1 MKLDI
6 QLFAA
11 SKSTSFNE
19 SNISTTNNTS
29 SLTIN
34 IWFSANNSTTYF
46 QSATLYCTCNGVTQ
60 SQTVS
65 HSRGGSVSAS
75 FTFNNIAHESDG
87 SKSVS
92 WSWSCATGTS
102 VLGTIGDSGTRTLTT
117 IARQANIKSAPNFND
132 EENPTITFENK
143 GGFPINARIEFA
155 GGPIW
160 RRDIE
165 NTGTL
170 TFNLTNEERTLLR
183 EKCKSNSLAVRF
195 VIGTK
200 INSNDETHWSWLDRT
215 MTIVNGN
222 PVFNNFEVQD
232 VNGTTVALTDDPS
245 VNVNGYS
252 NIRATISTV
261 NKAVAQKEATMV
273 KYRFVIGDK
282 TIDIN
287 YDDEESVSG
296 IIYNA
301 QNGIYNVYAIDSRG
315 NSTLVTKLASSEI
328 AYQNISLDPNNCF
341 VERNNNNSGDIA
353 ILKFTGKFWKQSFGV
368 GQNIIRNVTYQFKK
382 TTDTTWITGR
392 TYITPTVNNDG
403 TFEFEGQIAS
413 DNQDTKWDL
422 QSAYDVKISVFDY
435 LSTATIQLT
444 PMTSARPHLCY
455 ADDGVAIMGDYDE
468 NVGGLLQIGGKKV
481 TLPVFDV
488 LWEGDLTLSSSFQ
501 TITTTNKITDYDLLL
516 VYRNNLEVA
525 TCIPTNLINVVNNR
539 YSYSTTE
546 AFISSAFQIQDA
558 NTLNPKVGGTK
569 GIVSYADNG
578 VTWYEHS
585 GTYGNL
591 VKLVGIKFETL

>member
-11 SKSTSFNE
+11 SKSTSFSE
-19 SNISTTNNTS
+19 SNISTANNTS

-34 IWFSANNSTTYF
+34 IYFSANNQTTWF

-75 FTFNNIAHESDG
+75 FTFNNIAHNSDG

-102 VLGTIGDSGTRTLTT
+102 VLGTIGDSGNQPLTK

-143 GGFPINARIEFA
+143 GGFPINARMEFA
-155 GGPIW
+155 GTSINKQN
-160 RRDIE
+160 IA
-165 NTGTL
+165 NTGTY

-183 EKCKSNSLAVRF
+183 QKCTSTSMTVRF
-195 VIGTK
+195 VIGTR
-200 INSNDETHWSWLDRT
+200 INSSSETHWTWLDRT
-215 MTIVNGN
+215 MTIINGN
-222 PVFNNFEVQD
+222 PVFSNFEAMD
-232 VNGTTVALTDDPS
+232 VNLTTVALTDDS
-245 VNVNGYS
+245 TVNVNGYS

-301 QNGIYNVYAIDSRG
+301 PNGIYNVYAIDSRG
-315 NSTLVTKLASSEI
+315 NSTLVTRLASSEI
-328 AYQNISLDPNNCF
+328 AYEPITLDKSNCS
-341 VERNNNNSGDIA
+341 VERNDNNYGDTA
-353 ILKFTGKFWKQSFGV
+353 ILKFAGKFWKQRFGV
-368 GQNIIRNVTYQFKK
+368 GYNLFMNAEYQFKK
-382 TTDTTWITGR
+382 TSDSEWINGTT
-392 TYITPTVNNDG
+392 YLYPTTINDDG
-403 TFEFEGQIAS
+403 TFEFEGAIAS

-422 QSAYDVKISVFDY
+422 QSAYDVKISVSDS
-435 LSTATIQLT
+435 LSTTIFQLT

-455 ADDGVAIMGDYDE
+455 ADDGIGIMCDYDE
-468 NVGGLLQIGGKKV
+468 TLGGALQVAGGKVLSAHTLFDDYSNTTDSITLSDSLENYDFMEIYFKEKTVGINGYTKVYNPNGKDV
-481 TLPVFDV
+481 TLFVQKMNS
-488 LWEGDLTLSSSFQ
+488 GSGYMTHYLSRYQ
-501 TITTTNKITDYDLLL
+501 LRTTTISLLMNGH
-516 VYRNNLEVA
+516 YN
-525 TCIPTNLINVVNNR
+525 IVNNTVADCGTSGSGAEI
-539 YSYSTTE
+539 YIT
-546 AFISSAFQIQDA
+546 
-558 NTLNPKVGGTK
+558 KVIGYK
-569 GIVSYADNG
+569 
-578 VTWYEHS
+578 
-585 GTYGNL
+585 
-591 VKLVGIKFETL
+591 